1 MGLNVIM
8 LGAPGAGKGTQAE
21 RFARQRGLPKI
32 STGEILRQGIKDQLP
47 VALVTEA
54 KMDRGELV
62 DDETMV
68 TIVRERLARP
78 DTEGGFV
85 LDGFP
90 RTVSQARSLDAIVD
104 ERGNGPLVVV
114 DIVVPEEDL
123 VRRLAGRLICSKCGT
138 NAAPADGPEM
148 TCRQCGETL
157 VQRADDSQQVVLERL
172 KIYHRATEP
181 LVDYYRGRPTFRT
194 VNGAQP
200 PDRVAR
206 ELDATID
213 DAAGEGAR
221 AALGAP
227 GSSRR

>member
-32 STGEILRQGIKDQLP
+32 STGDILRQGIKDQLP
-47 VALVTEA
+47 VALVA
-54 KMDRGELV
+54 KATMDNGELV

-78 DTEGGFV
+78 DAGAGFV

-90 RTVSQARSLDAIVD
+90 RTVSQARSLDKII
-104 ERGNGPLVVV
+104 EEWGNGPLVVV

-123 VRRLAGRLICSKCGT
+123 ARRLAGRRICSKCGQ
-138 NAAPADGPEM
+138 NASPADGT
-148 TCRQCGETL
+148 TCQRCGGTL
-157 VQRADDSQQVVLERL
+157 VQRADDSEAVVFERIKVYTL
-172 KIYHRATEP
+172 RTKP
-181 LVDYYRGRPTFRT
+181 LVDYYRSRPTFRT
-194 VNGAQP
+194 VNGAQA

-213 DAAGEGAR
+213 DAAAR
-221 AALGAP
+221 AALEAQ
-227 GSSRR
+227 GSAGR

>member
-32 STGEILRQGIKDQLP
+32 STGDILRQGIKDQLP
-47 VALVTEA
+47 VALVAKA

-78 DTEGGFV
+78 DTNAGFV

-90 RTVSQARSLDAIVD
+90 RTASQARSLDAIID
-104 ERGNGPLVVV
+104 DRGKGPLVIV
-114 DIVVPEEDL
+114 DIVVPEEEL
-123 VRRLAGRLICSKCGT
+123 VRRLAGRRICSKCGH
-138 NAAPADGPEM
+138 NASPSGGA
-148 TCRQCGETL
+148 TCQLCGGMLE
-157 VQRADDSQQVVLERL
+157 QRVDDTEQVVIDRL
-172 KIYHRATEP
+172 KVYHRATEP

-200 PDRVAR
+200 ADRVAR

-213 DAAGEGAR
+213 DAAEEGAR

-227 GSSRR
+227 GSAGR

>member
-47 VALVTEA
+47 VALVAKA

-68 TIVRERLARP
+68 TIARERLARP
-78 DTEGGFV
+78 DTHAGFV

-104 ERGNGPLVVV
+104 ERGNGPLVIV

-123 VRRLAGRLICSKCGT
+123 VRRLAGRRICS
-138 NAAPADGPEM
+138 
-148 TCRQCGETL
+148 QCGHNASPSDGATCQLCGGTL
-157 VQRADDSQQVVLERL
+157 EQRADDSEQVVIDRL

-200 PDRVAR
+200 ADRVAR

-213 DAAGEGAR
+213 DAAGEGTR
-221 AALGAP
+221 AVLGAP
-227 GSSRR
+227 GSTGR